1 MKLKYEGISME
12 SKKFC
17 VAHLINQTWNHETEN
32 FTPAKSLNF
41 SLHRTTPF
49 QEFIQFLNQTGH
61 KEREKTHLLKHSW
74 YEALRLAQ
82 GEVVPVAAVFLFLI
96 PMKWK

>member
-17 VAHLINQTWNHETEN
+17 EAHLINQTRNHETEN
-32 FTPAKSLNF
+32 FTPAKGLNF
-41 SLHRTTPF
+41 SLQRTTPF

-61 KEREKTHLLKHSW
+61 KEREKTHLLKHS
-74 YEALRLAQ
+74 
-82 GEVVPVAAVFLFLI
+82 
-96 PMKWK
+96 